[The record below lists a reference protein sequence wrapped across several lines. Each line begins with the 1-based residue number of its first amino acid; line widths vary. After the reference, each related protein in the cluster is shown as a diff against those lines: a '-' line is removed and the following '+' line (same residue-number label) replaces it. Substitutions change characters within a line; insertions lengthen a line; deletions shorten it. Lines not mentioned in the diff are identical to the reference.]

1 MSENIF
7 LAARMY
13 RVHRV
18 IFASSVHVHG
28 YSDLRRLKDLSIN
41 PCLDC
46 IPDSPYGVH
55 KLGLEKL
62 GQWNSTKG
70 LEAICLRLGGDYRQD
85 LPGNDCSMVGLSY
98 PGLIKMITCCIEAE
112 KVPGKFAVFYAVSAN
127 KNRIHDCDNDF
138 GWMPGDDAQLLYY
151 SKATSSFQYSLI
163 SGLALSFKRLMASIV
178 ALGRALV
185 G

>member
-1 MSENIF
+1 
-7 LAARMY
+7 
-13 RVHRV
+13 
-18 IFASSVHVHG
+18 
-28 YSDLRRLKDLSIN
+28 
-41 PCLDC
+41 
-46 IPDSPYGVH
+46 
-55 KLGLEKL
+55 
-62 GQWNSTKG
+62 
-70 LEAICLRLGGDYRQD
+70 
-85 LPGNDCSMVGLSY
+85 MVGLSY

-138 GWMPGDDAQLLYY
+138 GWMPGDDAQLLCY